1 MSELERARVNISQ
14 ERAIKQTNRETGM
27 NEEQQMKINEG
38 VWLVWGEGEKG
49 GGWGQGREG
58 LKVRLEGDGGK
69 NSEGE
74 EGCEERRM
82 LF

>member
-14 ERAIKQTNRETGM
+14 ECAIKQTNRETGM

-38 VWLVWGEGEKG
+38 VWLVWGGRRR
-49 GGWGQGREG
+49 REG
-58 LKVRLEGDGGK
+58 LKVMLGGGGK
-69 NSEGE
+69 SSEGE
-74 EGCEERRM
+74 EGSEERRM